1 MGIVTTND
9 GVRLHYAEAGSG
21 RPLVMIPGWSQSAA
35 QFKHQLAGL
44 SDRYRVIAL
53 DMRGHG
59 ESEKPAHGYRI
70 ARLAKDVHD
79 ALAALDLDEVTLMGH
94 SMGCSVIWSYWDLF
108 GAERLAKLV
117 LVDQMPFITSN
128 PAWSEEEKEAA
139 GPHMNAE
146 GLYTLINAL
155 AGPEGVET
163 TRSFVSGGMFTSAMP
178 DDEKAWVV
186 EENLKLP
193 RRHAATLVYNH
204 ATQDW
209 RDLIPR
215 IDIPTLIVSGR
226 VSLVPWKSQVW
237 IHERIAGSRLEIF
250 EEAEGGQHFM
260 FMENPAKFNR
270 LVADFIG

>member
-1 MGIVTTND
+1 M
-9 GVRLHYAEAGSG
+9 
-21 RPLVMIPGWSQSAA
+21 VMIPGWSQAAA

-44 SDRYRVIAL
+44 SERYRVIAL

-59 ESEKPAHGYRI
+59 ASEKPAHGYRI

-79 ALAALDLDEVTLMGH
+79 ALVALDLDDVTLMGR
-94 SMGCSVIWSYWDLF
+94 SVIWSYWDLF

-139 GPHMNAE
+139 GPLVDAE
-146 GLYTLINAL
+146 GLYNLVNAL
-155 AGPEGVET
+155 AGPQGFET
-163 TRSFVSGGMFTSAMP
+163 TRDFVTGGMFTDAMP
-178 DDEKAWVV
+178 EEDKAWVL
-186 EENLKLP
+186 ELNLKLP
-193 RRHAATLVYNH
+193 REHAATLVYNH

-237 IHERIAGSRLEIF
+237 IHEQIPGAQLEMF
-250 EEAEGGQHFM
+250 EEV
-260 FMENPAKFNR
+260 
-270 LVADFIG
+270 LVSRPVD